1 MSQAA
6 PPLPAR
12 RSGDHAHFGEEQTS
26 RAADE
31 GPGNHEPRAA
41 REVSLDT
48 LVRDVVQAI
57 LRDELPPAL
66 REALRSVLGEFR
78 LPVAANVGSRSSGAS
93 APDALHTVRE
103 VALEL
108 KVTEPTVREWIKSGE
123 LPARRLG
130 GRGQKRLLR
139 ITRENLDEFKRRR
152 AAGDDADAG
161 SVDEQARDILNTVR
175 AKGARR

>member
-1 MSQAA
+1 MSA
-6 PPLPAR
+6 
-12 RSGDHAHFGEEQTS
+12 SF
-26 RAADE
+26 DE
-31 GPGNHEPRAA
+31 TL
-41 REVSLDT
+41 REI
-48 LVRDVVQAI
+48 VQAI

-66 REALRSVLGEFR
+66 RAALDRVLGELR
-78 LPVAANVGSRSSGAS
+78 LPEGANDESRPDGKS

-123 LPARRLG
+123 LLARRLG

-161 SVDEQARDILNTVR
+161 SVDEQAKDILNTVR